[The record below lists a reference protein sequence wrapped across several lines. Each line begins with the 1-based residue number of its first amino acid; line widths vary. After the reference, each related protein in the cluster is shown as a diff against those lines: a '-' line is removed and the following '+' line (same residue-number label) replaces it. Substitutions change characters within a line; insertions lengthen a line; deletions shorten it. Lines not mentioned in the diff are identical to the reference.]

1 MNRRDTPYRPT
12 TLTLG
17 VTTPMSWSFRIGKL
31 FGIDV
36 FMHVT
41 FLLLLGFIGLGEW
54 RQSRD
59 ISAALAGVGF
69 FVALFACVLFHE
81 LGHALTA
88 RKFGIKTL
96 DITLLPIGGLAR
108 LERMPE
114 KPMQEFWVALA
125 GPAVNVV
132 IAAAIFA
139 YLFAT
144 SALVPVEQ
152 LSATGGSFLVRLAA
166 VNVMLVLFNMLPAF
180 PMDGGRVLRALLAT
194 RMDYA
199 RATNIA
205 ARLGQAMAFVFG
217 FLGLFSNPFLVLI
230 ALFVWIGAAQESGM
244 VQLKSALSGLPTR
257 RLMITEFRTL
267 APSDPLSRAADFILA
282 GFQQDFPVVET
293 DGRLVGVL
301 SRAAL
306 IGALSQRG
314 PAVLASE
321 VMQRDFE
328 TADPFE
334 MAEGVLVRLQA
345 SKCPSM
351 PVMQQGKLVGI
362 LTSENIGEFLLIHA
376 ALKAD
381 KPALAATV

>member
-1 MNRRDTPYRPT
+1 
-12 TLTLG
+12 
-17 VTTPMSWSFRIGKL
+17 MSWSFRIGKL

-244 VQLKSALSGLPTR
+244 VQLKSALRGLPTR